1 MRRIE
6 CTISR
11 SNCELSTICLV
22 PAIKSTILTNVKS
35 NNDAYLSDKFFTIK
49 TNCLKNNLALSQY
62 YIQLQIQELI
72 YIDMAVKTK
81 TINFT
86 ERCFKKQNSS
96 SFNSLINKNLV
107 FINIIFWEFY
117 KDKIFLIFIS
127 KTHLDRS
134 FPKQSCYL

>member
-22 PAIKSTILTNVKS
+22 PAITYESTILTYVKS

-72 YIDMAVKTK
+72 YIDMAVEKK
-81 TINFT
+81 TINLT

-96 SFNSLINKNLV
+96 SFNSLINKNL
-107 FINIIFWEFY
+107 FFDKYYILGILLRQNIPYIHF
-117 KDKIFLIFIS
+117 
-127 KTHLDRS
+127 
-134 FPKQSCYL
+134 